1 MLYYLFDYLDKQFDL
16 VGAGVFKYI
25 SFRAGM
31 AAAISLL
38 ITIMFGKSLINFL
51 KKKQVG
57 EEIRELGLEGQTAK
71 RGTPTM
77 GGLIIIAAILIPTLL
92 FAKLDNVYVILLVTA
107 TVWMGLIGFLDDYI
121 KVFKKDKKGLAGKF
135 KIVGQVGLGLIVG
148 FTLYFNDS
156 VVERRVKDPTA
167 DVVVVD
173 GVAVRNYED
182 VKSTKTT
189 VPFFKNNE
197 LDYKNILPFLGEN
210 STWIIYVLVVI
221 FIITAVSNGANITDG
236 IDGLAAGTAGIIGIT
251 IGIFAYLSGR
261 VDFSDYL
268 NIMYIPNLSE
278 LVIFCTAFVGACLG
292 FLWYNA
298 YPAQVFMGDTGSLT
312 LGGVI
317 AVLALAVRKELL
329 IPVICGIFLIEN
341 LSVIIQVAYFKYT
354 KKKYGEGR
362 RIFLMSPL
370 HHHYQK
376 KGIHESKIVTRF
388 WIVGISAGHF
398 FTRNPET
405 AMKQRV
411 AILGA
416 GESGTGAALLA
427 KAKGFEVFVSD
438 QGSIKDKYRDDL
450 VRQ

>member
-1 MLYYLFDYLDKQFDL
+1 MLYYLFDYLDKQFDF

-38 ITIMFGKSLINFL
+38 ITIIFGKALINYL

-57 EEIRELGLEGQTAK
+57 EEIRELGLEGQTEK

-77 GGLIIIAAILIPTLL
+77 GGLIIIAAILVPTFL
-92 FAKLDNVYVILLVTA
+92 FARLDNVYIILLVTA

-148 FTLYFNDS
+148 FTLFFNDS
-156 VVERRVKDPTA
+156 VVERRVKDSVA
-167 DVVVVD
+167 EVVVVD
-173 GVAVRNYED
+173 GVAVKNYED

-210 STWIIYVLVVI
+210 ATWIIYVLVVI

-388 WIVGISAGHF
+388 WIVGI
-398 FTRNPET
+398 
-405 AMKQRV
+405 
-411 AILGA
+411 
-416 GESGTGAALLA
+416 LLA
-427 KAKGFEVFVSD
+427 IFSLATLKL
-438 QGSIKDKYRDDL
+438 Q
-450 VRQ
+450 